1 MENKRNIRIQTA
13 LSFLTSNLPVLEK
26 TIILQKLLGSS
37 TWWRALAT
45 CWQLFL
51 KNEILVQIRTRIHG
65 KSTCFYLLSARLKMK
80 GAITCYIWLT
90 VTVVRQVIATRLRTS
105 LLVYWFCHEHISL
118 HFVQRSD
125 HNAGLLLWLWDYQ
138 TCLSSN
144 LFRVDII
151 FQFIFDSNFLQRI

>member
-51 KNEILVQIRTRIHG
+51 KNEILVQIRTRIHS

-80 GAITCYIWLT
+80 GAISCYDWQLS
-90 VTVVRQVIATRLRTS
+90 VKLATRLRTS
-105 LLVYWFCHEHISL
+105 LLVYWFCHEHISH

-151 FQFIFDSNFLQRI
+151 FQFIFDSNFLQRRI